1 MGGSA
6 ERLPREDAVL
16 SITEARGQLA
26 DIVNEAAYEGTVTY
40 LTRHGRRLAAIVP
53 AEAAEALECAG
64 DAYLTQLTR
73 EALDEMHREGGRTPP
88 LKQAIGELD
97 QQ

>member
-1 MGGSA
+1 MGEPA
-6 ERLPREDAVL
+6 ETLPSGDAAL

-26 DIVNEAAYEGTVTY
+26 DVVNEAAYAGTVTY

-53 AEAAEALECAG
+53 VEAAEALERAE
-64 DAYLTQLTR
+64 DAYLSQLAR
-73 EALDEMHREGGRTPP
+73 EALDEMHREGGKTIP
-88 LKQAIGELD
+88 LEQVIAELD